1 MTVRLR
7 EILERVLPA
16 ASCPPAEMDIRDIAR
31 AAGRFRSVIEKV
43 KAGIGPVDF
52 PWYPYDSLSNFELLD
67 RALAG
72 DRRRLISL
80 AGGRPVLD
88 IGPGD
93 GLCSFFLE
101 SLGLKVH
108 VVENPV
114 TSHNGLRGI
123 RKLKEELGSSVEIFT
138 ADLDEYAVYPPGRY
152 GLVFL
157 CGVLYHLKNP
167 IHVLETLAARADY
180 CVLSTRVARVSP
192 DHATR
197 LDHLPV
203 GYLLGEAETN
213 NDKTNYWIFSEAGL
227 KRLLERSG
235 WELLGYTTVGDT
247 QDSDPVRSDRD
258 ERAFCLLR
266 SHLSGLHLGIEFLD
280 GWHALEN
287 GAWRWTARRFSVV
300 VRGAFA
306 GAETLKF
313 RFNLPEALLAPAGP
327 VTLAATANGVAL
339 GSESYDAAGEQAYV
353 RRLPE
358 EALRGGE
365 VRVDFELDR
374 ALTGSGEDGRE
385 LGVLASGLEPP
396 LSIR

>member
-1 MTVRLR
+1 MRLR
-7 EILERVLPA
+7 EILERLLPA

-31 AAGRFRSVIEKV
+31 AAGRFRGVIEEV

-52 PWYPYDSLSNFELLD
+52 PWYPYDSLSNFEPLD
-67 RALAG
+67 KVLTG
-72 DRRRLISL
+72 DWRRLISL

-101 SLGLKVH
+101 SLGLTVH

-123 RKLKEELGSSVEIFT
+123 RKLKEELHSSVEIFT

-152 GLVFL
+152 GLVFF
-157 CGVLYHLKNP
+157 CGVLYRLKNP

-180 CVLSTRVARVSP
+180 CILSTRVAQVSP

-197 LDHLPV
+197 LHHLPV

-213 NDKTNYWIFSEAGL
+213 NDKTNYWIFSETGL
-227 KRLLERSG
+227 KRLLDRSG
-235 WELLGYTTVGDT
+235 WELLGYATVGDT

-266 SHLSGLHLGIEFLD
+266 SRLSGLNLGIEFLD

-287 GAWRWTARRFSVV
+287 GAWRWTARRFSAVV
-300 VRGAFA
+300 PVASPGA
-306 GAETLKF
+306 GTLEF
-313 RFNLPEALLAPAGP
+313 RFHLPEALLASAGP
-327 VTLAATANGVAL
+327 VTLAAAVNGAAL
-339 GSESYDAAGEQAYV
+339 TSERFDTAGEQVYV
-353 RRLPE
+353 RRLPVD
-358 EALRGGE
+358 ALRGGE

-374 ALTGSGEDGRE
+374 ALTGSGDDHRE
-385 LGVLASGLEPP
+385 LGVQASCLEPP
-396 LSIR
+396 LTIR

>member
-1 MTVRLR
+1 MRLR
-7 EILERVLPA
+7 EILERLLPP

-31 AAGRFRSVIEKV
+31 AAGRFRIVIEEI

-52 PWYPYDSLSNFELLD
+52 PWYPYDSLSNFEPLD
-67 RALAG
+67 KVLTG
-72 DRRRLISL
+72 DRRRLVSL

-101 SLGLKVH
+101 SLGLAMH

-123 RKLKEELGSSVEIFT
+123 RKLKEELHSSVEIFT
-138 ADLDEYAVYPPGRY
+138 ADLDEYAVYPPERY
-152 GLVFL
+152 GLAFF

-167 IHVLETLAARADY
+167 IHVLEALAARADY
-180 CVLSTRVARVSP
+180 CVLSTRVAQVSP
-192 DHATR
+192 DHVTR
-197 LDHLPV
+197 WNHLPV
-203 GYLLGEAETN
+203 GYLVGEAETN

-227 KRLLERSG
+227 KRLLDRSG
-235 WELLGYTTVGDT
+235 WELLGYAATGNT
-247 QDSDPVRSDRD
+247 QDSDPVRADRD

-266 SHLSGLHLGIEFLD
+266 SRLSGLNLGMEFRD

-300 VRGAFA
+300 APVMSPGA
-306 GAETLKF
+306 GTLEF
-313 RFNLPEALLAPAGP
+313 RFHLPEALLASGGP
-327 VTLAATANGVAL
+327 VTLAAAVNGVAL
-339 GSESYDAAGEQAYV
+339 APEKYGASGEQVYV
-353 RRLPE
+353 RPLPV
-358 EALRGGE
+358 EALRAGK

-374 ALTGSGEDGRE
+374 ALSGSGDDHRE
-385 LGVLASGLEPP
+385 LGVQVSGVEPP
-396 LSIR
+396 LTIR